1 MPPRRQQT
9 PPGPPP
15 MSPLEA
21 ILARQT
27 QLLEEMQ
34 RSNAAREARA
44 NNPQSGT
51 IHDFRHANAP
61 SFDGT
66 CTDPLVADNFL
77 HNLETAFRFGRTALA
92 DRVLFT
98 TAQLRGSAAIWWE
111 THLATLGPE
120 ARDVSWVEFQ
130 RIFRRAYIPDSIIA
144 QMKQDFRSL
153 KQGNKTVQAHLRQF
167 ENLSRFAKSDLTT
180 EADRIEAFVNSLSPE
195 LQDKLSIVDFPD
207 FRTLV
212 DKATQAESKFSALE
226 ASRKRKRD
234 ALTAAQASA
243 SRPRQVQSQPA
254 RQPTFQARQAPRQ
267 PAYVHRPPQ
276 QQQQSR
282 PPVTRTASQT
292 SSHGSTAHIDCWNCG
307 QKGHYSSACTQPKK
321 AGPLGQGNVRGAA
334 SVTSPPARGNA
345 QHGRVNYVNAEDA
358 QNAADV
364 LLGTF
369 LANSVPAIMLFDS
382 GASHSFIS
390 SQFALSHSLAQTEL
404 SPPMIIHAPGSDL
417 RAESFCPQIEL
428 IIGGHLFLANLILV
442 NSNGLDV
449 ILGMDW
455 LTKYQA
461 CIECA
466 LRTVTLTTSEGERV
480 QIMPQICSSHLFALS
495 VEPEEDINRVPIV
508 CNFPDVFPDELPG
521 MPPDRAVEFYID
533 LIPGTAPIAK
543 APYRMNPLEYVEL
556 KKQLKDLED
565 KGYIRPSSSPWGCP
579 AMFVDKKDK
588 SQRLV
593 VDYRPLNEVTI
604 KNKYPLPR
612 IDDLFDQLNRAK
624 VFSKIDLRLGYHQIK
639 IRKEDIPKTAFRT
652 RYGSYEYTVM
662 SFGLTNAPSTF
673 MQLMNSIFMEYLD
686 KFIVVF
692 IDDILIFS
700 ESHEE
705 HGHHIQLVLQK
716 LREHQLYAKF
726 SKCEFWKD
734 SVEFLGHVLS
744 GKGVSVDPSKIA
756 TVQQWESPKSVFQ
769 IRSFLGLAGYY
780 RRFIEGFSKIAKP
793 MTELLKK
800 ETKYVWTDQCEA
812 GFQELKKRL
821 TTAPILVLPDTRNG
835 FQVYCDASRHG
846 LGCVLMQEGKVV
858 AYASRQ
864 LKPHEL

>member
-44 NNPQSGT
+44 NHPQSGT
-51 IHDFRHANAP
+51 IQDFRHANAP

-66 CTDPLVADNFL
+66 CIDPLVADNFL

-120 ARDVSWVEFQ
+120 APEVSWVEFQ
-130 RIFRRAYIPDSIIA
+130 RVFRRAYIPDSIIA

-234 ALTAAQASA
+234 ALTAAQSSA
-243 SRPRQVQSQPA
+243 PRPRQVQSQPA
-254 RQPTFQARQAPRQ
+254 RQPVYQARQAPRQ

-358 QNAADV
+358 QNATDV

-382 GASHSFIS
+382 GASHSFVS
-390 SQFALSHSLAQTEL
+390 SQFALSHSLAQMEL

-417 RAESFCPQIEL
+417 MSRIFLPPNKTNHWRPPVLSQPHLSQLKRLRCYPWYGLVNQISSCYRVCTQNCHSHHLGGRTSSNRATN
-428 IIGGHLFLANLILV
+428 LFLP
-442 NSNGLDV
+442 SFRP
-449 ILGMDW
+449 
-455 LTKYQA
+455 Q
-461 CIECA
+461 C
-466 LRTVTLTTSEGERV
+466 RT
-480 QIMPQICSSHLFALS
+480 
-495 VEPEEDINRVPIV
+495 
-508 CNFPDVFPDELPG
+508 
-521 MPPDRAVEFYID
+521 
-533 LIPGTAPIAK
+533 
-543 APYRMNPLEYVEL
+543 
-556 KKQLKDLED
+556 
-565 KGYIRPSSSPWGCP
+565 
-579 AMFVDKKDK
+579 
-588 SQRLV
+588 
-593 VDYRPLNEVTI
+593 
-604 KNKYPLPR
+604 
-612 IDDLFDQLNRAK
+612 
-624 VFSKIDLRLGYHQIK
+624 
-639 IRKEDIPKTAFRT
+639 
-652 RYGSYEYTVM
+652 
-662 SFGLTNAPSTF
+662 
-673 MQLMNSIFMEYLD
+673 
-686 KFIVVF
+686 
-692 IDDILIFS
+692 
-700 ESHEE
+700 
-705 HGHHIQLVLQK
+705 
-716 LREHQLYAKF
+716 
-726 SKCEFWKD
+726 
-734 SVEFLGHVLS
+734 
-744 GKGVSVDPSKIA
+744 
-756 TVQQWESPKSVFQ
+756 
-769 IRSFLGLAGYY
+769 
-780 RRFIEGFSKIAKP
+780 
-793 MTELLKK
+793 
-800 ETKYVWTDQCEA
+800 
-812 GFQELKKRL
+812 
-821 TTAPILVLPDTRNG
+821 
-835 FQVYCDASRHG
+835 
-846 LGCVLMQEGKVV
+846 
-858 AYASRQ
+858 
-864 LKPHEL
+864 